1 MVEAPGKARL
11 GEQIGVRVD
20 AFNLQTH
27 RIEALIIL
35 HASTD
40 YRFINLDQDGQV
52 SSFAPRTSDGHHH
65 LLIIV
70 SGR

>member
-1 MVEAPGKARL
+1 MVEGPPKVRL
-11 GEQIGVRVD
+11 GEQIGFRVD

-35 HASTD
+35 HASSD
-40 YRFINLDQDGQV
+40 YRFVNLDEDGQV

-65 LLIIV
+65 VLIIV
-70 SGR
+70 STR